1 MTKEVFIA
9 QDAPQPLGIYSQG
22 IIANNFVYTSG
33 QIGIDPKTG
42 SLIQSNILEEIK
54 QVLENIKVIL
64 EKGGSSLD
72 STIKLT
78 VFLTDLSYF
87 SDVNNVFKKYFKN
100 IYPAR
105 SAVEISALPMG
116 ARVEIE
122 AIGIIK

>member
-1 MTKEVFIA
+1 MTKEVIIA

-22 IIANNFVYTSG
+22 IIVNNFVYTSG

-87 SDVNNVFKKYFKN
+87 SDVNNVFKKYFKKK
-100 IYPAR
+100 YPAR